1 MLEVTTDQ
9 SALLLLTGVERRLSA
24 ALAADLA
31 REKVTLDQWRV
42 VAHLSTSEG
51 RSMRQ
56 IGACVVL
63 PAPTLTKVV
72 DRLVAANIVHRRHDP
87 VDRRRVLVL
96 LTPQGMQLRRRLEKI
111 TEKHEEKL
119 RQSLGKSGLDQ
130 LNVLLVRLAQ
140 A

>member
-9 SALLLLTGVERRLSA
+9 SVLVLLTGVERRLSA

-31 REKVTLDQWRV
+31 AEEVTLDQWRV
-42 VAHLSTSEG
+42 LAHLSASEG
-51 RSMRQ
+51 RSMSQ
-56 IGACVVL
+56 VGARVVL

-72 DRLVAANIVHRRHDP
+72 DRLVAANLVHRRHDP

-96 LTPQGMQLRRRLEKI
+96 LTPRGVEVRRRLEEV
-111 TEKHEEKL
+111 TETHEERL
-119 RQSLGKSGLDQ
+119 RHSLGGSGLDQ
-130 LNVLLVRLAQ
+130 LTGLLARLAQ